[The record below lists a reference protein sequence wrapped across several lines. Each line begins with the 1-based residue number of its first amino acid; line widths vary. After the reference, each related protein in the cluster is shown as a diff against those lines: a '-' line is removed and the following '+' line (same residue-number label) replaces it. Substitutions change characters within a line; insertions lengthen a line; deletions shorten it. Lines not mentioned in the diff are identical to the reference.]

1 MDVHLRSLV
10 QVNFLWIIHCSL
22 FVLLVLIAT
31 CCELDFGDVS
41 FMHSKFASE
50 DNMSGLVTRFCYPEN
65 MFIPNHSMPIS
76 LLVTSENGIKTT
88 CLYQIILVLYPL
100 CHAIVFIVVFY
111 PSLCFQVH
119 DSNFSSPTLE
129 LSKKEKK
136 NR

>member
-1 MDVHLRSLV
+1 MRGWSHEILSSTMVVHLRSLV

-41 FMHSKFASE
+41 FMNSKFASE
-50 DNMSGLVTRFCYPEN
+50 DNMSGLVIRFCYLEN

-88 CLYQIILVLYPL
+88 CLYQIILVLDLL
-100 CHAIVFIVVFY
+100 CHASFY
-111 PSLCFQVH
+111 CCVLPKSVLPS
-119 DSNFSSPTLE
+119 P
-129 LSKKEKK
+129 
-136 NR
+136 